1 VTRHGSPTGRP
12 ADRDITAVADVQALA
27 AAMLDQVERA
37 VVGKRRALELV
48 LLGLLADGHVLLDDY
63 PGLAK
68 TLIARSFAQVTR
80 LRFAR
85 VQFTPDL
92 MPSDVTGSSVYNQRL
107 ADFEFRPGPV
117 FTNLLLGD
125 EINRSPPKTQAALLE
140 AMQERQVTIDGVTHP
155 LERPFLV
162 IATQNPIEYE
172 GTYPLPEAQLDRFL
186 LRLSIGYPSP
196 EAEWR
201 MVSRRLERASDEVR
215 LDPVATPAD
224 LLAAQRAIE
233 QVHVG
238 ESVGRYMVEL
248 VAATR
253 ASPRVQVGA
262 SPRGTLALLK
272 AARANAAVAGRDFVT
287 PEDVKAVA
295 VPALAHRL
303 ILRPELWVRR
313 VRTEDVVAELLDRVP
328 TPAALPDLA
337 PLPVDN
343 PGSPRATSA
352 TVETGGPPSGEG
364 AVGVPTR
371 RPGRQQR
378 TGSQAERRPGPAS
391 APEPGG
397 QAWRRGRG

>member
-1 VTRHGSPTGRP
+1 MTS
-12 ADRDITAVADVQALA
+12 ASADVAIVGKRVIQ
-27 AAMLDQVERA
+27 QVERA
-37 VVGKRRALELV
+37 VVGKRRLLEQILTAV
-48 LLGLLADGHVLLDDY
+48 LAGGHVLLEDY

-68 TLIARSFAQVTR
+68 TLIARSFAQVTS
-80 LRFAR
+80 LGFAR

-107 ADFEFRPGPV
+107 GDFEFRPGPV

-140 AMQERQVTIDGVTHP
+140 AMQERQVTVDGVTRA

-162 IATQNPIEYE
+162 VATQNPIEFE

-186 LRLSIGYPSP
+186 LRLSVGYPSA

-201 MVSRRLERASDEVR
+201 MLERRLERTADEVE
-215 LDPVATPAD
+215 LAQVATSAD
-224 LLAAQRAIE
+224 VLAMQRAVE
-233 QVHVG
+233 QVHVA
-238 ESVGRYMVEL
+238 ESVGRYIVEL

-272 AARANAAVAGRDFVT
+272 VARARAALAGRDFVT

-313 VRTEDVVAELLDRVP
+313 VRTEDVVAELLEQVP
-328 TPAALPDLA
+328 TPPPEAEPAA
-337 PLPVDN
+337 VR
-343 PGSPRATSA
+343 SQ
-352 TVETGGPPSGEG
+352 
-364 AVGVPTR
+364 
-371 RPGRQQR
+371 PGR
-378 TGSQAERRPGPAS
+378 
-391 APEPGG
+391 
-397 QAWRRGRG
+397 

>member
-1 VTRHGSPTGRP
+1 VTAPLTGAREGTP
-12 ADRDITAVADVQALA
+12 PFGLEEVRVLA
-27 AAMLDQVERA
+27 ASLLDQVERA
-37 VVGKRRALELV
+37 VVGKREALELV

-80 LRFAR
+80 LTFAR

-107 ADFEFRPGPV
+107 ADFEFRAGPV

-140 AMQERQVTIDGVTHP
+140 AMQERQVTIDGVTRE

-186 LRLSIGYPSP
+186 LRLQVGYPSRD
-196 EAEWR
+196 AEWE
-201 MVSRRLERASDEVR
+201 MVSRRLRRAADEIQ
-215 LDPVATPAD
+215 LEPVAMPAEVV
-224 LLAAQRAIE
+224 AAQRAIE
-233 QVHVG
+233 EVHVA

-248 VAATR
+248 VRATR
-253 ASPRVQVGA
+253 DSPRVQVGA

-272 AARANAAVAGRDFVT
+272 TSRARAAVAGRDFVT

-303 ILRPELWVRR
+303 VLRPELWVRR
-313 VRTEDVVAELLDRVP
+313 VRTEEIVAELLEQVP
-328 TPAALPDLA
+328 TPP
-337 PLPVDN
+337 PEE
-343 PGSPRATSA
+343 PR
-352 TVETGGPPSGEG
+352 
-364 AVGVPTR
+364 R
-371 RPGRQQR
+371 
-378 TGSQAERRPGPAS
+378 
-391 APEPGG
+391 
-397 QAWRRGRG
+397 